1 MSNHRFI
8 EIDDE
13 VREQVS
19 SPNLDSKEMEYCVL
33 SSQNELRQ
41 IVATNAK
48 LTDLF
53 VSWMVKDV
61 DPFVR
66 AALAK
71 NPSIN
76 PIFIEVLSKDKN
88 LLVISAASEN
98 PNLSA
103 SCLNELSKHRSYIV
117 RTGVAA
123 NPNTK
128 YEILELLAKD
138 SEWGVRRSVAANP
151 SASTELLDNLSR
163 DEVSEIHIAVAE
175 NSNTSMSTLNFL
187 WNSSSEA
194 RSKVLKNA
202 NCTEDFLVEVLQNAL
217 LPSQGQDETWSDDIR
232 GDTYSRELIA
242 ERSELSRKLIE
253 ILIDD
258 PSYYVR
264 RKLAASTSL
273 NENDLSKLALDTDEE
288 VRQAV
293 VNNPNTTSESKAAAT
308 LLGLPAKESNNE

>member
-8 EIDDE
+8 EIDDQ
-13 VREQVS
+13 VREQVA
-19 SPNLDSKEMEYCVL
+19 SPNLDLKEMEYCVL

-41 IVATNAK
+41 IVATNAN
-48 LTDLF
+48 LSDLF

-71 NPSIN
+71 NSSIN
-76 PIFIEVLSKDKN
+76 PTYIEILAKDKN

-128 YEILELLAKD
+128 HEILESLSKD

-151 SASTELLDNLSR
+151 SASTELLDILSK
-163 DEVSEIHIAVAE
+163 DEVSEIHVAVAE
-175 NSNTSMSTLNFL
+175 NLNTSMNTLNFL
-187 WNSSSEA
+187 WNSSSVA
-194 RSKVLKNA
+194 RSNVLKNV
-202 NCTEDFLVEVLQNAL
+202 NCTDEFLLEVLQNAL
-217 LPSQGQDETWSDDIR
+217 LPGRDQDETWGDEIR
-232 GDTYSRELIA
+232 GDTNSRELIA
-242 ERSELSRKLIE
+242 ERTHLSRKLIE

-264 RKLAASTSL
+264 RILAANSSL

-293 VNNPNTTSESKAAAT
+293 VNNPNTSSESKAAAT
-308 LLGLPAKESNNE
+308 LLGLPAKEQNNE

>member
-19 SPNLDSKEMEYCVL
+19 SPNLDFKEMEYCVL
-33 SSQNELRQ
+33 SPQNELRQ
-41 IVATNAK
+41 IVATNAN

-53 VSWMVKDV
+53 VSWMVKDI

-71 NPSIN
+71 NPSIK
-76 PIFIEVLSKDKN
+76 PSYIELLSKDDN

-98 PNLSA
+98 PNLTVN
-103 SCLNELSKHRSYIV
+103 CLYELSKHRSYIV

-123 NPNTK
+123 NPNTNE
-128 YEILELLAKD
+128 EILEFLSRD

-151 SASTELLDNLSR
+151 STSTELLDILSK
-163 DEVSEIHIAVAE
+163 DEVSEIHVAVAA
-175 NSNTSMSTLNFL
+175 NPRTSMGILDFL
-187 WNSSSEA
+187 WNSSSVA
-194 RSKVLKNA
+194 RDNVLKNS
-202 NCTEDFLVEVLQNAL
+202 NCTDDFLIEVLQNAL
-217 LPSQGQDETWSDDIR
+217 LPREDQDETWSDEIR
-232 GDTYSRELIA
+232 GDTNSRELIA
-242 ERSELSRKLIE
+242 ERSKLSRQLIE

-264 RKLAASTSL
+264 RKVAANTSL
-273 NENDLSKLALDTDEE
+273 SESDLSKLALDSDEE

-293 VNNPNTTSESKAAAT
+293 VNNPNTSSESKAAAT
-308 LLGLPAKESNNE
+308 LLGLPSKESNNE